1 MSAESRS
8 EATWRG
14 FFMAVIS
21 AGVGAVFGM
30 IAGFFLGGIA
40 DVAVS
45 AATGHEHVHYAY
57 LLAEGGTYVGLFVGI
72 VVGIGTGTEGRTAGR
87 KAKPASAPYV
97 VEPVRQKGARDRA
110 DDDTEIDGA
119 AAA

>member
-21 AGVGAVFGM
+21 AGVGAVVGM
-30 IAGFFLGGIA
+30 IAGFFLGGVA
-40 DVAVS
+40 DVAIV
-45 AATGHEHVHYAY
+45 AATGHEHVRYAY
-57 LLAEGGTYVGLFVGI
+57 LLAEGGMYIGLFVGI
-72 VVGIGTGTEGRTAGR
+72 VVGIGTGAERRTAGR
-87 KAKPASAPYV
+87 KVESANPPYV
-97 VEPVRQKGARDRA
+97 VEPMRRGGARDRA
-110 DDDTEIDGA
+110 DDDSEIDGA